1 MKSKIHLFI
10 LLLSTILFLG
20 CKSETKKKPTN
31 LNADQKDIIVEKK
44 SNIIDSDTKEYEPSG
59 DEIREYGKIETIED
73 GGYPMFSI
81 TVDFVER
88 QMKQSFGLNIEAI
101 SLTDSDLNK
110 LKGKYATIYY
120 TSDLENDISDLYYN
134 GKSLSGEYA
143 PEMDSSWKKI
153 TGTLSGATSLSGDLP
168 GKITVTD
175 SEGEKITFEWF
186 IDDEVLKVNGKTIT
200 AFYTVRGV
208 NKITHIE
215 PSEE

>member
-1 MKSKIHLFI
+1 M
-10 LLLSTILFLG
+10 LFLS
-20 CKSETKKKPTN
+20 CKTETKKKSTDIDPV
-31 LNADQKDIIVEKK
+31 QKDTIVETK
-44 SNIIDSDTKEYEPSG
+44 SDIIDSETKEYEPG
-59 DEIREYGKIETIED
+59 DDEIREYGIIESIED
-73 GGYPMFSI
+73 GAYPMFSI
-81 TVDFVER
+81 TVNFVER
-88 QMKQSFGLNIEAI
+88 EMKQSFSLSIEAI

-120 TSDLENDISDLYYN
+120 TSDLENNLSDLYYN
-134 GKSLSGEYA
+134 EKSLSGEYA

-186 IDDEVLKVNGKTIT
+186 IDDEILKVNGKTIT